1 MKNSVLFK
9 IAQIKNFKTKENK
22 KDSLLSLANPNKSYK
37 NINEAKKELNVKTA
51 NEAYILLQKKI

>member
-1 MKNSVLFK
+1 MKTPVLLK

-22 KDSLLSLANPNKSYK
+22 DTLLSLANPNKSYK

-51 NEAYILLQKKI
+51 NEAYILL